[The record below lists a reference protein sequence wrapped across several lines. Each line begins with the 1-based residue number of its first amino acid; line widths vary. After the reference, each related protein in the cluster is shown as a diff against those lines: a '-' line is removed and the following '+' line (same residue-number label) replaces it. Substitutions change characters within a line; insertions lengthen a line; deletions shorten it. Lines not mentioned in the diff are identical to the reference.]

1 MIDIFINYDTVS
13 SLEVKIIFWCTKKN
27 FENASKHI
35 FQITEKNGFESYY
48 LLFKSFLNE
57 ILKARNTFFYKM
69 THFLIYFGST
79 TKNTNFW

>member
-1 MIDIFINYDTVS
+1 MLIDIFINYDTVS

-57 ILKARNTFFYKM
+57 ILKARNSPIFLQNDPFLDIFWFY
-69 THFLIYFGST
+69 Y
-79 TKNTNFW
+79 